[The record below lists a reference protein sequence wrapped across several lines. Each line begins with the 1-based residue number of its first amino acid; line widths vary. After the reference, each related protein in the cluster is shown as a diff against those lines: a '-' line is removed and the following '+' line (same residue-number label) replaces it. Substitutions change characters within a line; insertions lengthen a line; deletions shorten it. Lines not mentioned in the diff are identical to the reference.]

1 MKISLKLANGATL
14 EFEGDSTEFERISE
28 FLAEPP
34 ESLTAEAVPAV
45 TPKTVGNTPFGGMD
59 ESGSGDKLNPAFVA
73 ARLEQ
78 VGAANDQERVTVM
91 AQLAVEN
98 GKEGIDYPTLENLFS
113 ELALRKP
120 AQFPA
125 KTLSNAGSSGLM
137 KKVKQG
143 VWRPTYR
150 GENFAK
156 GLGRTERGQPRRS
169 APRPNDS
176 TRNRGGESD

>member
-1 MKISLKLANGATL
+1 M
-14 EFEGDSTEFERISE
+14 
-28 FLAEPP
+28 
-34 ESLTAEAVPAV
+34 
-45 TPKTVGNTPFGGMD
+45 
-59 ESGSGDKLNPAFVA
+59 
-73 ARLEQ
+73 
-78 VGAANDQERVTVM
+78 M